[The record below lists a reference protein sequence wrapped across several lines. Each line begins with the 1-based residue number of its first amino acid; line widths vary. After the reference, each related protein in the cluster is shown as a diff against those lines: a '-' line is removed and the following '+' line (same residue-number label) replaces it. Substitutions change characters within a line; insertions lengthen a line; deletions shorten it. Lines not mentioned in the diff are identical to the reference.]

1 MKLQWLPAPEIAFTF
16 FGYNRLG
23 NVMSA
28 VEYSL
33 KDGVW
38 KIYKD
43 IDEFPITEETF
54 QTKEAAMLHA
64 ESLLSEVNDETAM
77 DAG

>member
-1 MKLQWLPAPEIAFTF
+1 
-16 FGYNRLG
+16 
-23 NVMSA
+23 MSA